1 MDLKQQTKVQFV
13 TTQFTMI
20 NKRISR
26 NNDSKEETTIYD
38 TKFYFYRDKD
48 IKIDIAIENVK
59 I

>member
-1 MDLKQQTKVQFV
+1 M
-13 TTQFTMI
+13 
-20 NKRISR
+20 
-26 NNDSKEETTIYD
+26 SKLWVALGGASKKD

>member
-20 NKRISR
+20 NKRISQ
-26 NNDSKEETTIYD
+26 NNDSKVETTIYD

-48 IKIDIAIENVK
+48 IKLDIAIEK
-59 I
+59 C

>member
-20 NKRISR
+20 NKRISQ
-26 NNDSKEETTIYD
+26 NNDSKVETTIYD

>member
-20 NKRISR
+20 NKRISQ
-26 NNDSKEETTIYD
+26 NNDSKVETTIYD

-48 IKIDIAIENVK
+48 IKLDIAIEK
-59 I
+59 Y

>member
-1 MDLKQQTKVQFV
+1 
-13 TTQFTMI
+13 MI

-26 NNDSKEETTIYD
+26 NNDSKVETTIYD